1 MRISDWSSD
10 VCSSDLR
17 PHSRHAKVVPRS
29 DSRCRCNSCG
39 DLLVSRC
46 WLPKRHGSVTPRP
59 SRSEEHTSAL
69 QSLMRIS
76 YAVFFLKKKTQ
87 ALNGV
92 FGWIVDRTLHE
103 VVSNLLVATN
113 VDRLTQEYE
122 HNCALQP
129 AQVS

>member
-59 SRSEEHTSAL
+59 SANTSPASIKPSLTKRQETNGSRRFPQPKSIRRLEEPYIAARTEEHTSEL
-69 QSLMRIS
+69 QSLMRTS
-76 YAVFFLKKKTQ
+76 YAVFCLKKK
-87 ALNGV
+87 N
-92 FGWIVDRTLHE
+92 
-103 VVSNLLVATN
+103 
-113 VDRLTQEYE
+113 
-122 HNCALQP
+122 
-129 AQVS
+129 